1 MKRILVFA
9 ALLALS
15 GATLAAGDV
24 VATIAVK
31 KGTTTIYSQTTTF
44 HNVTDAEA
52 AMLEKS
58 ARLQL
63 NAASQRQNKTKCAG
77 CDWSIEWTWG
87 SQPTIVTENMSFIGV
102 NKTLREGVRWLDD
115 RVTAAEINRQRGK
128 VKPWG
133 N

>member
-1 MKRILVFA
+1 MKRTLF
-9 ALLALS
+9 LLAL
-15 GATLAAGDV
+15 ACAAFPAFAADV

-31 KGTTTIYSQTTTF
+31 RANQAVFTQTTTF
-44 HNVTDAEA
+44 HGVTDSESA
-52 AMLEKS
+52 ALERS
-58 ARLQL
+58 AMPQL
-63 NAASQRQNKTKCAG
+63 NNASQRQNKNKCNG

-87 SQPTIVTENMSFIGV
+87 SNPTIVTEQMSFSGV